1 MKIYIKSSKDAFSLE
16 DLTRDFIIE
25 NGGSIQNILDSGF
38 NIEIGRN
45 WNAKKQDYSGP
56 FGKSTI
62 VTGPGVDHV
71 FRNTESAIAFLK
83 KRLK

>member
-1 MKIYIKSSKDAFSLE
+1 MKVYIKSSRDLRSID
-16 DLTRDFIIE
+16 DLTRDYILDQ
-25 NGGSIQNILDSGF
+25 GGSIRNILDSGF